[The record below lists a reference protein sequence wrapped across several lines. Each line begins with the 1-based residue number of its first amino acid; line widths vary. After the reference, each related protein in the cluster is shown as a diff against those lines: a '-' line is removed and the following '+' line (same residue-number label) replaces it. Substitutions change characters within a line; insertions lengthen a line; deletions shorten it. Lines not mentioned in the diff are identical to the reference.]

1 MPEAAYYD
9 FFRKIVLQPDNV
21 TIEADNTRDI
31 LTITGG
37 NGVALNPNASTDS
50 FEIDVDYE
58 LYVPIGTTEIRL
70 NDVNSNHTGVT
81 ISAGSNIQI
90 GRNSNNELTITSTVG
105 GTSKAISN
113 ITLTS
118 PIVIT
123 TTNVHSFTEGIA
135 VTITDV
141 AGTVEL
147 NGNEYYMDILT
158 STTFALYQDSN
169 LTTPVDGTVGF
180 TAYSS
185 GGVAVA
191 EYGAPQALSQL
202 ADVDLVGTPPVN
214 GTYLQ
219 YNGSYWQAGTTLNG
233 DFTGSVFAD
242 DSSLMVDGVN
252 GKIVGDVETASL
264 KLSSTSPNFLI
275 TDTDGYGN
283 GVTQTLE
290 VKKYLQHG
298 WQIDAV
304 SNSGTGNLQIRADSG
319 TYALS
324 IYPTFMFMG
333 VASTFNSTVMF
344 KDDIFFEGSTND
356 SFETRLTVED
366 PTADNIITIPDTTGT
381 IALTSQLNGVEN
393 QLYVGDVN
401 GNVNGNLTGDIK
413 GSVFADDSTLLVDG
427 VNGIVPSANIS
438 GTEAN
443 DWSTAYGWG
452 DHSQQGYLTSVTLDD
467 VLTTGNSS
475 ATGIDVGNST
485 IGALIITGTTLDTT
499 DSSAI
504 TITPSVAFDTEITVS
519 DVVPSLNTA
528 IDLGSSSLRYR
539 EVHSQTINAVDPN
552 QAGILGDGRV
562 RTNRLY
568 FGDENYTSYF
578 YAPSTSYLGFVGN
591 LDPGNIFHNG
601 STYTRWK
608 STGQL
613 VNNFSTPSG
622 TVDVDFLVSDTV
634 YFYQPSGAL
643 TVNFTNIPD
652 GSSRMFNMRIYIAQS
667 FATPNIPTAVQV
679 NGVAQTIEWQNGVV
693 PTATAANID
702 FVQFLVWSFGGGS
715 YVVLG
720 QSNSYA

>member
-1 MPEAAYYD
+1 MSEAAYYD
-9 FFRKIVLQPDNV
+9 FFRKIVLQPDNI
-21 TIEADNTRDI
+21 TIEADSTRDI

-37 NGVALNPNASTDS
+37 NGVALNPNASADS

-70 NDVNSNHTGVT
+70 QDVNANNTGVT
-81 ISAGSNIQI
+81 LTAGSNITI
-90 GRNSNNELTITSTVG
+90 GRNSNNEITITSTVG

-113 ITLTS
+113 IALTN

-123 TTNVHSFTEGIA
+123 TTNAHSFTEGIA

-141 AGTVEL
+141 AGTVEI

-158 STTFALYQDSN
+158 GTTFALYTDSN
-169 LTTPVDGTVGF
+169 LTTPVDGTTGF

-185 GGVAVA
+185 GGVATA
-191 EYGAPQALSQL
+191 EYGAPQTLSQL
-202 ADVDLVGTPPVN
+202 ADVDLIGTPPVN

-219 YNGSYWQAGTTLNG
+219 YNGSFWQAGTTLNG

-252 GKIVGDVETASL
+252 GKIVGDVETTSL

-304 SNSGTGNLQIRADSG
+304 SNSGQGNLQLRADSG
-319 TYALS
+319 TYAIS
-324 IYPTFMFMG
+324 IYPTFMYLG
-333 VASTFNSTVMF
+333 VASIFTSTVNF

-366 PTADNIITIPDTTGT
+366 PTADNIVTIPDTTGT

-393 QLYVGDVN
+393 QLYQGNVNGDVN
-401 GNVNGNLTGDIK
+401 GSI
-413 GSVFADDSTLLVDG
+413 FADDSTLLVDG
-427 VNGIVPSANIS
+427 VNGIVPSAVVS
-438 GTEAN
+438 GAEASE
-443 DWSTAYGWG
+443 WSAAYGWG
-452 DHSQQGYLTSVTLDD
+452 DHSQEGYLTSVTLDD

-485 IGALIITGTTLDTT
+485 IGALTITGTTIDTT

-519 DVVPSLNTA
+519 DVVPSLNKA

-539 EVHSQTINAVDPN
+539 EVHSQTINAVDPT
-552 QAGILGDGRV
+552 QSGFAADGRV

-568 FGDENYTSYF
+568 LGDENYTSYF
-578 YAPSTSYLGFVGN
+578 YAPSTNYLGFIGN

-601 STYTRWK
+601 NSYTRWK

-622 TVDVDFLVSDTV
+622 TVDVNFLASDTH

-652 GSSRMFNMRIYIAQS
+652 GSSRMFNMRIYIAQG
-667 FATPNIPTAVQV
+667 ATAYIPTAVQI

-693 PTATAANID
+693 PTGTATNID
-702 FVQFLVWSFGGGS
+702 FVQFLVWSFGGGT
-715 YVVLG
+715 YLVLG